1 MKVADNKFERIAIG
15 LMFGAGTAVAA
26 VAVGYIAHY
35 DLGLSRLE
43 VRTHSLVI
51 ACLLAVL
58 LAVDYYGK
66 KLRKPK

>member
-1 MKVADNKFERIAIG
+1 M
-15 LMFGAGTAVAA
+15 AA

-35 DLGLSRLE
+35 DLGLTRLE

-51 ACLLAVL
+51 AGLIALLL
-58 LAVDYYGK
+58 MVDYYGK

>member
-1 MKVADNKFERIAIG
+1 MADNNFDRIATG
-15 LMFGAGTAVAA
+15 LMSAAGAAVAA

-35 DLGLSRLE
+35 DLGLTRLE

-51 ACLLAVL
+51 AGLIALL

>member
-1 MKVADNKFERIAIG
+1 MADNNFDRIATA
-15 LMFGAGTAVAA
+15 LMSAAGAAVAA

-35 DLGLSRLE
+35 DLGLTRLE

-51 ACLLAVL
+51 AGLIALLV
-58 LAVDYYGK
+58 AVDYYGK